1 MQRLDNLFLTVGL
14 VFFLTSCSQSSDLEY
29 DSSEDSYLSEEE
41 SDGDSEVDEVF
52 EDGTYSASVDYY
64 NPETGY
70 TSTYSLDIEVV
81 DNEVTTIYFPNDGY
95 LDDDHIW
102 PSELDAS
109 GYVVIDGEDGKTY
122 AVQIL
127 KFIFIGLRS

>member
-1 MQRLDNLFLTVGL
+1 MQRLDNLFLIVGL
-14 VFFLTSCSQSSDLEY
+14 VFFLTSCSQSNDLVSDSN
-29 DSSEDSYLSEEE
+29 DDSYFYEEE
-41 SDGDSEVDEVF
+41 SDSDSEVDEGF

-70 TSTYSLDIEVV
+70 SSTYSLEVEVV

-122 AVQIL
+122 EVQIL
-127 KFIFIGLRS
+127 

>member
-1 MQRLDNLFLTVGL
+1 MIQRVFFCGL
-14 VFFLTSCSQSSDLEY
+14 VICISTFWISCSQANDQEY
-29 DSSEDSYLSEEE
+29 EATSNEYFYDEEIE
-41 SDGDSEVDEVF
+41 SDEELVEGYG
-52 EDGTYSASVDYY
+52 DGTYSASVDYY

-70 TSTYSLDIEVV
+70 SATYSLDVEIV

-102 PSELDAS
+102 PSELNAS
-109 GYVVIDGEDGKTY
+109 GYVIIDGEDGKTY

-127 KFIFIGLRS
+127 